1 MEPIVVEPAR
11 AAEITERVLEA
22 FHQAREAASQKP
34 YEGQFETIRGLLEGA
49 LAELETVHRIP
60 AYRSDGKETSISRQA
75 IVLGLD
81 GEIGRLADLKVGL
94 GLHRTRGDALK
105 VEPFRV
111 FVSAAVVARS
121 ILVCPPLAPRKEVR
135 GDDESDP
142 ASAFQ
147 G

>member
-49 LAELETVHRIP
+49 LAELE
-60 AYRSDGKETSISRQA
+60 DGKETSISRQA